1 MIISHLVQ
9 SWAKQPGDLLD
20 EGVRAEEGII
30 ALGKLLHLLLVLVQ
44 FLQLICRHAGQ
55 PLLLGLVT
63 VSLVSQDAH
72 LELVA
77 RNVLQPGE
85 QKVRRGRLE
94 TETEKEKVEN
104 IDRFCKLKFSH

>member
-9 SWAKQPGDLLD
+9 PWAKQPGDLLD

-77 RNVLQPGE
+77 RNVLQPVKQMGKKKRIGNRNRE
-85 QKVRRGRLE
+85 RKG
-94 TETEKEKVEN
+94 
-104 IDRFCKLKFSH
+104 